1 MAHLGCLRCP
11 TLLPT
16 SLVLRSYCSSR
27 KVLGH
32 VQLYF
37 LVNHHYRYR
46 CRSQFYWPCHLSTL
60 AWRLRSNDLAVFCLH
75 HSNVVQSTVSLL
87 DRLMIM
93 DLISREQS
101 YRTIAYQVAN
111 SFAAIVGPLMSWGIG
126 QAGNGSIHAYQGIF
140 LFIGSFSLAFTPLV
154 WYLMPNSPTT
164 AKFLRKG
171 DDRLIALERLRE
183 NNTGTKS
190 SEWKWSQVRETY
202 RDPKTYMWAAMYL

>member
-1 MAHLGCLRCP
+1 MSPLDK
-11 TLLPT
+11 
-16 SLVLRSYCSSR
+16 
-27 KVLGH
+27 KVIEK
-32 VQLYF
+32 
-37 LVNHHYRYR
+37 
-46 CRSQFYWPCHLSTL
+46 
-60 AWRLRSNDLAVFCLH
+60 
-75 HSNVVQSTVSLL
+75 
-87 DRLMIM
+87 LM
-93 DLISREQS
+93 SREQS